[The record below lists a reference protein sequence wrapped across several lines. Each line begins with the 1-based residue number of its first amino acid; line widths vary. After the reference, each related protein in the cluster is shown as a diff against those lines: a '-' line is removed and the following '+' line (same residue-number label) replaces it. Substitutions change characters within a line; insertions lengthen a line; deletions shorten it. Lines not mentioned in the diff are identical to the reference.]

1 MDIKLTTR
9 VYFSPAPAVE
19 LDITP
24 QQEPCRRSFDSKEL
38 LIIGFPVF
46 AGRFP
51 AIIRKRLAYIKGKD
65 TPAVVIATYG
75 NRHYDDALLEMA
87 DFLGEKGFIVTAGAA
102 LVTEHSIVR
111 TIAAGRPDPE
121 DMGQLLAFS
130 KSLYLKLAD
139 LPEPEALTPVTLPG
153 NHPYKPYKEIPFKP
167 QATMDCVACCLCAQ
181 VCPTGAITMD
191 NPAKTNKARCICVA
205 CCLCAQVCPTGAIT
219 MDNPAKTNKARC
231 ISCMA
236 CVAACPHGARS
247 LGKMELMLTKQ
258 AIGKDAA
265 KAKRMGLTTIQRFL
279 IGDSRAYDT
288 SLRILKSANTDGAE
302 ILPAAIAREILPQL
316 RRTTTIPLLAGGFIH
331 TREEIEALCSA
342 GFEGV
347 TSSKKKHW

>member
-1 MDIKLTTR
+1 MDIKLTTL
-9 VYFSPAPAVE
+9 VYFSPTGSTKKVVKALGDFSPAPAVE

-191 NPAKTNKARCICVA
+191 NPAKTNKARCI
-205 CCLCAQVCPTGAIT
+205 
-219 MDNPAKTNKARC
+219 
-231 ISCMA
+231 SCMA

-265 KAKRMGLTTIQRFL
+265 KV
-279 IGDSRAYDT
+279 
-288 SLRILKSANTDGAE
+288 
-302 ILPAAIAREILPQL
+302 ARPPEFYI
-316 RRTTTIPLLAGGFIH
+316 
-331 TREEIEALCSA
+331 
-342 GFEGV
+342 
-347 TSSKKKHW
+347 